1 MWNCI
6 MRFLQIVFQS
16 NKDLISYELVDNVK
30 LVDNVRI
37 YV

>member
-1 MWNCI
+1 